1 MASSRRLSI
10 MAPAL
15 GLTLALAACGGTT
28 DSAGD
33 GSATGTAKSLKV
45 AALFS
50 GATTDADYNALGLL
64 ALQQAEKD
72 QGVKTAFSESVK
84 VPDTE
89 RVMKEYLADGYN
101 VIWTHGSQ
109 FFQATAKLAAENPDV
124 TFIGEFDDKPKEA
137 TPNVWVID
145 RNFHVAFYP
154 IGILAGAATKS
165 GKIAYVG
172 GLSLPFSYSE
182 VHAMNQALKD
192 TGSSATINSVWTG
205 DFNDPAKAQQI
216 TSQLLGQGNDVI
228 VGSLNLGMVGAF
240 QAVKDKPAGVVITA
254 KYTDKSQFDPTHY
267 ATSAIY
273 DFTKPL
279 NDMLVKIASGTRNG
293 YYPLG
298 FDTGV
303 SIQTPKNVDPAVTQ
317 LVEQAVADIKSG
329 KITVV
334 KDLSPIK

>member
-1 MASSRRLSI
+1 MASTRRLRI
-10 MAPAL
+10 LVPAA
-15 GLTLALAACGGTT
+15 GLSLALAACGGST
-28 DSAGD
+28 DPADSGQGGKGD
-33 GSATGTAKSLKV
+33 ALKV

-72 QGVKTAFSESVK
+72 KGLKTAFSESVK

-109 FFQATAKLAAENPDV
+109 FFQATAKLAKQNPDV
-124 TFIGEFDDKPKEA
+124 TFIGEFDELPKEA
-137 TPNVWVID
+137 IPNVWVVD
-145 RNFHVAFYP
+145 RNFHIAFYP
-154 IGILAGAATKS
+154 IGILAGATTKS
-165 GKIAYVG
+165 GKIGYVG

-182 VHAMNQALKD
+182 VHAMRQALKD
-192 TGSSATINSVWTG
+192 SGSSATINPVWTG

-216 TSQLLGQGNDVI
+216 TSQLLDQGDDVI
-228 VGSLNLGMVGAF
+228 VGSLNLGMIGAF
-240 QAVKDKPAGVVITA
+240 QAVKSKPPGVVITA

-267 ATSAIY
+267 STSAVY
-273 DFTKPL
+273 DFAKPL
-279 NDMLVKIASGTRNG
+279 NDLLGKIAGGTRTG

-303 SIQTPKNVDPAVTQ
+303 SVPAPKNVDPAVTQ
-317 LVEQAVADIKSG
+317 KVEQAVADIKSG
-329 KITVV
+329 KVTVV

>member
-1 MASSRRLSI
+1 MVRARRLRLVF
-10 MAPAL
+10 PAL
-15 GLTLALAACGGTT
+15 GLVLALAACGGTPDPAASGT
-28 DSAGD
+28 GD
-33 GSATGTAKSLKV
+33 KAAALKV

-64 ALQQAEKD
+64 ALQAGEKD
-72 QGVKTAFSESVK
+72 KGIKTAFSESVK

-89 RVMKEYLADGYN
+89 RVMKEYMADGYN

-109 FFQATAKLAAENPDV
+109 FFQATTKLAKQNPDV

-137 TPNVWVID
+137 MPNVWVID

-165 GKIAYVG
+165 GKIGYVG

-182 VHAMNQALKD
+182 VHAMRQALKD
-192 TGSSATINSVWTG
+192 TGSSATINPVWTG

-216 TSQLLGQGNDVI
+216 TSQLLGQGDDVI

-240 QAVKDKPAGVVITA
+240 QALKNKPAGVIVTA
-254 KYTDKSQFDPTHY
+254 KYTDKSQFDPAHY
-267 ATSAIY
+267 ATSAVY

-279 NDMLVKIASGTRNG
+279 NDVLGKIADGTRSG

-298 FDTGV
+298 FEAGV
-303 SIQTPKNVDPAVTQ
+303 SIPAPKNVDPAVARK
-317 LVEQAVADIKSG
+317 VEQAVADIRSG
-329 KITVV
+329 KVTVV